1 MDSKFYSR
9 RRHWIFWLFV
19 LGVPLLF
26 WGAWWGIQSN
36 SNRVEDWLPKDFE
49 ETKQLYRFSREFGG
63 DELLMI
69 SWPGCTLDDPRLA
82 RFAERLRLPPHRG
95 SASAKQASWRRQLSQ
110 FFFLQRQQ
118 RRTPLFKRVITGQ
131 ESVEE
136 LRKVLPSASRRQALE
151 RLRGWIVGKD
161 DPEKTCALAFISYE
175 GDTVDRHAAL
185 DYVYQCA
192 SEVPGLSPEAI
203 HVAGTTM
210 ESVAIDRASGDF
222 LLPLNAAS
230 YAVCFLI
237 MLVSFRSIWL
247 SLLLFSN
254 ALFCQLLA
262 VALIHYLGGQMDS
275 VLLMVPSL
283 LYVLSISAG
292 VHLINYY
299 RDAIDEGG
307 LDGAPARAVGY
318 AIAPCSLAAA
328 TTSLG
333 LISLMVS
340 KLVPIRNFGFYAS
353 IAVLCGA
360 AVLLL
365 LLPWQVETFPPKRW
379 AKRRVQ
385 LSSGRFWSSA
395 AELIHKTHAAV
406 GGLGALL
413 LITGGVGILG
423 FSLGGMRLGG
433 LQPSARL
440 HDMFSPHAKV
450 LQDYDWLEH
459 EIGPLIPIE
468 LVAHVPVRDD
478 ERRYENIVERIKFID
493 RLREEV
499 EQVDGIGVAAS
510 AATFLPPLPEGGG
523 LRYVIE
529 RRVLLA
535 GLKNEENRQR
545 LVGLKFLVET
555 PHAELWR
562 ISARVNAGDKVDY
575 ARLVADL
582 GPRIK
587 PLLNEA
593 SDSGIPGVKVTITG
607 GIPVVHKAQDQLLR
621 DLIWSFGCAF
631 GLIAVAMIV
640 LFSFSSYED
649 DAVLDGGERPDGV
662 VIATRNT
669 IAGLLCMIPNLLP
682 AVIVFGVMGL
692 FGVEV
697 EVGTMLTAS
706 AALGIAVDDTLHYVT
721 WFRRGLSEGMDRRQ
735 GIEFA
740 YRRCGNA
747 MVQTTAICGLG
758 LLMFSFSPFGP
769 ISRFAWMMFSML
781 TAALVGDLVILP
793 AILVGPLGRFFEPLV
808 TTPQAP
814 RESAVAAVADA
825 AGIGK

>member
-1 MDSKFYSR
+1 MDSKFYIR

-19 LGVPLLF
+19 LGTPLVA
-26 WGAWWGIQSN
+26 WGVWWGLQSN
-36 SNRVEDWLPKDFE
+36 SNRVQDWLPEDFE
-49 ETKQLYRFSREFGG
+49 ETQQLFQFAEHFGG

-69 SWPGCTLDDPRLA
+69 SWPGCTLDDPRLPQLA
-82 RFAERLRLPPHRG
+82 AKLRLPPHHEGAEKKESSG
-95 SASAKQASWRRQLSQ
+95 SQRLSE
-110 FFFLQRQQ
+110 FFFLQRKE
-118 RRTPLFKRVITGQ
+118 RDIPIFKWVTTGP

-136 LRKVLPSASRRQALE
+136 LMRVLPNASRQQVLQ

-161 DPEKTCALAFISYE
+161 DLEKTCALAFISYE

-192 SEVPGLSPEAI
+192 GEVPGLSPDEI

-210 ESVAIDRASGDF
+210 ESVAIDRASSDF

-237 MLVSFRSIWL
+237 MLISFRSLWL

-254 ALFCQLLA
+254 ALFCQFLA
-262 VALIHYLGGQMDS
+262 IALIYYLGGQMDS

-299 RDAIDEGG
+299 RDAIDENG
-307 LDGAPARAVGY
+307 LQGAPARAVGY

-340 KLVPIRNFGFYAS
+340 KLVPIRNFGLFAA
-353 IAVLCGA
+353 IAVLCGT

-365 LLPWQVETFPPKRW
+365 LLPWQVERFPPRRW
-379 AKRRVQ
+379 ARRT
-385 LSSGRFWSSA
+385 SAPTSGRVWSNA
-395 AELIHKTHAAV
+395 ASLIHNMHWAV
-406 GGLGALL
+406 AGLGILL
-413 LITGGVGILG
+413 LAAGGVGILG
-423 FSLGGMRLGG
+423 VNISGRQIGGISA
-433 LQPSARL
+433 SARL

-450 LQDYDWLEH
+450 LQDYDWLER

-468 LVAHVPVRDD
+468 LVMEVPVRDD
-478 ERRYENIVERIKFID
+478 EHRHDNLVERIKFID
-493 RLREEV
+493 RVRYEV

-510 AATFLPPLPEGGG
+510 AATFLPPMPEGGG
-523 LRYVIE
+523 IRYVVE
-529 RRVLLA
+529 RRMLLA
-535 GLKNEENRQR
+535 GLKNPENRER
-545 LVGLKFLVET
+545 LVGLRFLSET
-555 PHAELWR
+555 DHAELWR

-575 ARLVADL
+575 GQLVRDL
-582 GPRIK
+582 IPRIK

-593 SDSGIPGVKVTITG
+593 ARNGIPGVEATITG

-631 GLIAVAMIV
+631 GLIAVAMVV
-640 LFSFSSYED
+640 LFSFSSNQADFDEMED
-649 DAVLDGGERPDGV
+649 EGRPDGV
-662 VIATRNT
+662 VIATRNAV
-669 IAGLLCMIPNLLP
+669 AGLLCMIPNLLP
-682 AVIVFGVMGL
+682 AVLVFGVMGL
-692 FGVEV
+692 SGVEI

-735 GIEFA
+735 AIEFA

-747 MVQTTAICGLG
+747 MIQTTAICGLG

-781 TAALVGDLVILP
+781 TAALLGDLVILP
-793 AILVGPLGRFFEPLV
+793 AILVGPLGRFFEPFYRSV
-808 TTPQAP
+808 PVP
-814 RESAVAAVADA
+814 REPTPIASRSVT
-825 AGIGK
+825 